1 LKYKDGDKKIIVTP
15 DTTVVT
21 YVPQQRRDQARI
33 FTANKKDDGTL
44 DAKNISVGRDVAPP
58 M

>member
-1 LKYKDGDKKIIVTP
+1 VR
-15 DTTVVT
+15 
-21 YVPQQRRDQARI
+21 QQGRDQARN
-33 FTANKKDDGTL
+33 FTANNGTL